1 MNKRSLIKEMVLKV
15 AAVFVI
21 LQSLG
26 IILFILFLPEFLKN
40 IPYIIIYEIISLLF
54 ILIILTN
61 LFKRSLTEINK
72 VVNELGAGNIYS
84 ILPETGYVETEELRQ
99 SINSLFEHLRNIFK
113 RSSEGLRQTVTGIKK
128 VGLSFETLSD
138 VIKKQTELLRMIE
151 ASIKKADNYR
161 REIIGSDQ
169 KSLSV
174 LSEDNITALTQITSS
189 GREIEESTKQLFEF
203 STDIHSVIL
212 DISKAAK
219 EIAKSMENLS
229 VSVEQTSVAVDELTA
244 SFKEIERSTKESAN
258 LTKDVRHIAAD
269 GMNTIAEAMD
279 GMDKIVESVN
289 KNVEMIKRLS
299 EKSIEIEKILSVI
312 SDITKK
318 TNLLS
323 LNAAILSSQAGEE
336 GKVFSVVADEI
347 KVLADKTR
355 SSAKEITEIIK
366 STQKDIET
374 TINASGES
382 LKTVEQGTA
391 LVIKAGEA
399 LREVINIARQS
410 ADAANTIQKATHEQ
424 VMGISQI
431 NKSMEIIKTSLEDV
445 TKSAFIQEKGSRN
458 ILNTSERIKEMSSNL
473 TRGIGEQNIGVQ
485 MILRNIQTASE
496 KTKHIDK
503 EIQEY
508 EQSDKEVLE
517 AINGLNELSKELSK
531 TIQDINN
538 SSNRLYKEASEYLK
552 GLEGFISG

>member
-40 IPYIIIYEIISLLF
+40 IPYIIVYEIISLLF
-54 ILIILTN
+54 ILMILTN

-72 VVNELGAGNIYS
+72 LVNELRVGNIYS

-99 SINSLFEHLRNIFK
+99 SINSLLEHLRNIFK
-113 RSSEGLRQTVTGIKK
+113 RSSEGLKQTVTGIKK

-138 VIKKQTELLRMIE
+138 VIKKQTELLRKIE
-151 ASIKKADNYR
+151 SSIKKADNYR

-169 KSLSV
+169 SLSV

-203 STDIHSVIL
+203 STNIHSVIL

-258 LTKDVRHIAAD
+258 LTRDVRHIAAD

-279 GMDKIVESVN
+279 GMDKIIESVN
-289 KNVEMIKRLS
+289 RNVEMIKRLS